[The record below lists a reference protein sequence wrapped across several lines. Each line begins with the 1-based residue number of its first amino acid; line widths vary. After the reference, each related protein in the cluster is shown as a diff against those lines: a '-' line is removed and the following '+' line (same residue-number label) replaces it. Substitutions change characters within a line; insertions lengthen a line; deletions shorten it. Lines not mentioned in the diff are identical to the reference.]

1 MTTILQD
8 VLASAARRL
17 ADAGIDT
24 PLLDAQ
30 SIMASVLGC
39 SRLDLIAHPNRELTE
54 PQSEEFLSML
64 NRREARF
71 PLAYLIGKREF
82 HGLEI
87 DVTPDVLVP
96 RPETE
101 TLIDV
106 CVVSLWGGRTTV
118 VDVGTGSGAI
128 AIALARNLPDARVYA
143 IDNSAAALKVAR
155 ANVEKHQLSD
165 RVTVLQGDLLRP
177 LRNAGVAFDAIVGN
191 PPYVPTAEIE
201 NLQPEIRLYEP
212 RSALDGGADGLD
224 VYRRLLPDALPLL
237 DEGGF
242 VAVEV
247 GLGQADAVRSIAVGC
262 GYHTIE
268 TARDLAGIERV
279 VVVCK

>member
-1 MTTILQD
+1 MSTRLQD
-8 VLASAARRL
+8 LLSNAARRL

-30 SIMASVLGC
+30 SIAASVLIC
-39 SRLDLIAHPNRELTE
+39 SRLDLIAHPERELSE
-54 PQSEEFLSML
+54 PQLGSFMSLIAQ
-64 NRREARF
+64 REARY
-71 PLAYLIGKREF
+71 PLAYLTGSREF
-82 HGLEI
+82 HGLRI
-87 DVTPDVLVP
+87 DVTPDALIP

-101 TLIDV
+101 TLV
-106 CVVSLWGGRTTV
+106 EECAKRLSGRLAV
-118 VDVGTGSGAI
+118 IADVGTGSGAI
-128 AIALARNLPDARVYA
+128 AVALAVSLPDARVYA

-165 RVTVLQGDLLRP
+165 RVIVLEGDLLGA
-177 LRNAGVAFDAIVGN
+177 LRGVDVRLDAVVSN
-191 PPYVPTAEIE
+191 PPYIPSGEIE

-212 RSALDGGADGLD
+212 RAALDGGTDGLD

-237 DEGGF
+237 KENGF

-247 GLGQADAVRSIAVGC
+247 GLGQADAVRNIAVGC

-279 VVVCK
+279 VVACK